1 VGLFDN
7 LFGGSESGNK
17 GLSKQEAFAGI
28 LLAAS
33 AVDGHIASE
42 EISNLITAISRMKLF
57 SNFNDDKYNR
67 MFDRLM
73 KILKKPDGVDL
84 LIEKCVPE
92 LPDELRETVFA
103 NACDIV
109 LADGVV
115 EPEEKELIEKL
126 QNELELPG
134 DEAMDIVRV
143 MVIKNRG

>member
-1 VGLFDN
+1 MGLFDN
-7 LFGGSESGNK
+7 MFGGNEAAK
-17 GLSKQEAFAGI
+17 GLTKHEAFAGI

-42 EISNLITAISRMKLF
+42 EISTLINTISRMKLY
-57 SNFNDDKYNR
+57 SNFNDDKYGR

-73 KILKKPDGVDL
+73 KMLKKHGAIELTERCAPEVPDD
-84 LIEKCVPE
+84 
-92 LPDELRETVFA
+92 LRETVFA

-115 EPEEKELIEKL
+115 EDEERELIEKL
-126 QNELELPG
+126 QNELEIPG
-134 DEAMDIVRV
+134 DEAMDIVRI